1 MVTPMPPVPLAVPLD
16 HPLPRELAGSDQGWL
31 TAYRRYPVFSGP
43 WVRGRWRLAAAIV
56 LCMLG
61 LLTIG
66 VVTAPDPMVPFASFP
81 AILLVWVSPLFIGPL
96 AGAWV
101 RRRGWEP
108 RHEQR
113 ALWGAMLVMVL
124 AVAAFAEWGTEPVK
138 QATAELLGTVGPDG
152 KRKRITMAVGVTV
165 QTPDDGASAPA
176 RANADDLG
184 PQQRTINAF
193 FGALMS
199 FLLGGGLAVMRWP
212 RERELLASLARGRA
226 LAQAQAQR
234 REAEL
239 RLSVLAAQVEP
250 HFLFNTLA
258 GVRSAI
264 ATDPARASDMVDRLV
279 DYLRA
284 AIPRLRSDG
293 AAEATLAQ
301 QAQTVQAYLA
311 LMQARMPRLQYSI
324 AIPPELAALPFP
336 PLMLISLAENA
347 VKHGVEPKIGPARVE
362 LSATL
367 DAQGRLAVTVADDG
381 VGFGSGAGSGLGL
394 SNVRERL
401 RQLHQGRAELSL
413 KARPGGGVAATI
425 AVPVTEDRP

>member
-1 MVTPMPPVPLAVPLD
+1 
-16 HPLPRELAGSDQGWL
+16 
-31 TAYRRYPVFSGP
+31 
-43 WVRGRWRLAAAIV
+43 
-56 LCMLG
+56 
-61 LLTIG
+61 
-66 VVTAPDPMVPFASFP
+66 
-81 AILLVWVSPLFIGPL
+81 
-96 AGAWV
+96 
-101 RRRGWEP
+101 
-108 RHEQR
+108 
-113 ALWGAMLVMVL
+113 
-124 AVAAFAEWGTEPVK
+124 
-138 QATAELLGTVGPDG
+138 
-152 KRKRITMAVGVTV
+152 
-165 QTPDDGASAPA
+165 
-176 RANADDLG
+176 
-184 PQQRTINAF
+184 
-193 FGALMS
+193 
-199 FLLGGGLAVMRWP
+199 
-212 RERELLASLARGRA
+212 
-226 LAQAQAQR
+226 
-234 REAEL
+234 
-239 RLSVLAAQVEP
+239 
-250 HFLFNTLA
+250 
-258 GVRSAI
+258 
-264 ATDPARASDMVDRLV
+264 V